1 MNTVV
6 KPGFFIAIL
15 FIGLAKLPLGES
27 RIYHKPALAKSENI
41 NKISVMNN
49 IPDTFISNLLQ
60 KYPQYFSSTLPNS
73 EIQRWTGLK
82 RKNTPLQTIPLI

>member
-49 IPDTFISNLLQ
+49 ILTLSLAICYRSILNIFLQ
-60 KYPQYFSSTLPNS
+60 RCQ
-73 EIQRWTGLK
+73 I
-82 RKNTPLQTIPLI
+82 RKT